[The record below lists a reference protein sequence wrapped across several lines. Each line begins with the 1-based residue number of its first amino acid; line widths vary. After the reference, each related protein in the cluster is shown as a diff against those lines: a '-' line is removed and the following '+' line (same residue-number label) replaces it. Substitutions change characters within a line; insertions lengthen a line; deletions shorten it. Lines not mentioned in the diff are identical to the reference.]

1 MVAIP
6 GCSPRVAAE
15 ALGIGGRGALQRNV
29 ILLFTVGDGLLKLA
43 TPNETN
49 TLFLLTENEPYFS
62 DTNFWYK
69 FNQVFPV
76 K

>member
-1 MVAIP
+1 M
-6 GCSPRVAAE
+6 
-15 ALGIGGRGALQRNV
+15 

-69 FNQVFPV
+69 FNQFFPV